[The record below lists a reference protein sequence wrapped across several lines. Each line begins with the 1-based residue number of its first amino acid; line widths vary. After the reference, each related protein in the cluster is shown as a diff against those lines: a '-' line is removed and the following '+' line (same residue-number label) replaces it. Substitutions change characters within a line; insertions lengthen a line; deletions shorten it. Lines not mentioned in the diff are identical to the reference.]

1 MIWTRA
7 VSLGQR
13 LLRKSIEVDRKRSIV
28 FDKKS
33 RRRHQVL
40 RMRCFS
46 PRGHGQRLK
55 AHSPRGHGQRLKAH
69 PRLKGHPRL
78 MKAVGLLMTVCHST
92 HTDTHRHTHRHTH
105 TVCQSTHTERETG
118 EHSTD
123 HDGHMQGL
131 QVRWAY
137 AGVAGEILQRPM
149 SPHTKSPAPKC
160 SSPSPPRPPR
170 PASTSLIAI
179 FCFGYILPLLLI
191 IIIIITPP
199 PPPPPPPLCEKAN
212 TAYQGPE
219 TRARV

>member
-92 HTDTHRHTHRHTH
+92 HTDTHRHTQTH
-105 TVCQSTHTERETG
+105 TDTHSHT
-118 EHSTD
+118 
-123 HDGHMQGL
+123 Q
-131 QVRWAY
+131 
-137 AGVAGEILQRPM
+137 
-149 SPHTKSPAPKC
+149 PHTKTQRHTQTHTDTHTDTHI
-160 SSPSPPRPPR
+160 PSVSQHTPRGKR
-170 PASTSLIAI
+170 ENIQRI
-179 FCFGYILPLLLI
+179 MMGICRG
-191 IIIIITPP
+191 
-199 PPPPPPPLCEKAN
+199 C
-212 TAYQGPE
+212 
-219 TRARV
+219 R